1 MRTRRIISLR
11 TLCFCL
17 ILTSGTLRA
26 QSPVGI
32 ETRVPNTSLL
42 IDLVN
47 GDAPETISASRLYAD
62 LDEGFSA
69 FLLKPV
75 RAEQLYATIGHQL
88 GVAFDLA
95 DDVAEEGDGTD
106 LTATAIPETLRVALL
121 EAARHHS
128 ITDMNAL
135 IGQLA
140 ATGDE
145 QHALA
150 VHLQQM
156 MGRYDLMGVRA
167 VVEELPIT

>member
-1 MRTRRIISLR
+1 
-11 TLCFCL
+11 
-17 ILTSGTLRA
+17 
-26 QSPVGI
+26 
-32 ETRVPNTSLL
+32 
-42 IDLVN
+42 
-47 GDAPETISASRLYAD
+47 
-62 LDEGFSA
+62 
-69 FLLKPV
+69 V

-95 DDVAEEGDGTD
+95 DDVAEEGVGTD

-135 IGQLA
+135 IGQLS

-167 VVEELPIT
+167 VVEELPVT